1 VGGKAASLERA
12 RDAGLPAPVF
22 AVIGPDDVRTLMESD
37 AGDLRARRAR
47 ELVEAALEGL
57 GSARVAVRSSGAG
70 EDGEASFAGQLH
82 SCIGVSGLDPVIDA
96 VRLQLGARWGL
107 TCAAGDILKAFVPVL
122 VLRIAFPGGPYL
134 YAAALGALIGH
145 NWPVFHRFK
154 GGRGQSPMLG
164 GMLAIAPLGAVVCS
178 VAGFVLGYYV
188 IRDAMTSDSLG
199 QLFYIPWVWVAGL
212 GPWAIAWALAA
223 NIIFFGSYAGEIRQ
237 YAAGRIG
244 GHLRD
249 PDDVMR
255 MMRMDYEWMPRA
267 SRRTP
272 IDDTSSD
279 ESR

>member
-1 VGGKAASLERA
+1 MHWLLMGGALLLGYVCGSISFA
-12 RDAGLPAPVF
+12 RIIVRLAGHDRVQPVDLTS
-22 AVIGPDDVRTLMESD
+22 PDGGARLQSD
-37 AGDLRARRAR
+37 A
-47 ELVEAALEGL
+47 V
-57 GSARVAVRSSGAG
+57 SAT
-70 EDGEASFAGQLH
+70 
-82 SCIGVSGLDPVIDA
+82 A

-122 VLRIAFPGGPYL
+122 VLRIVFPGEPYL

-164 GMLAIAPLGAVVCS
+164 GMLAIAPLGAIVCS

-188 IRDAMTSDSLG
+188 IRDAMTSDNLG

-212 GPWAIAWALAA
+212 GPWAIAWALTA